1 LTDLLA
7 VRDLHVR
14 FAAPGGFIRAVTG
27 VSFRVRPR
35 STVALVGESGSGKSV
50 VSQTILRILPRSAV
64 ITRGEVLFSDPRL
77 DGALVDLTKLP
88 TDGAEMR
95 AIRGGRISI
104 IFQEPMTSLSPV
116 HTIGNQVS
124 EAVRLHRPVSGAQ
137 AAELTQDMLRLV
149 GFPDP
154 KRAVR
159 SYPFELSGGLRQ
171 RAMIAMALVCRPA
184 LLIADEPTTALDVT
198 IQAQILKLIV
208 ELQHEF
214 SMAVLLI
221 THDLGVVANV
231 AEEIVVMYRGE
242 VMESGTLDDIF
253 RRAEHPYLRALLRAV
268 PRFDM
273 KPGERLV
280 PIREISP
287 GDAPHLMAEKAQWP
301 TGAAGPLLECDDIR
315 KTFTIRKSGWF
326 GSGRLGPEVV
336 AVDEVSLKIERGE
349 CLGLVGE
356 SGCGKTT
363 LSKVLLRAVLPDSGS
378 VTFNDHGRLIDVL
391 SLEGEDLKRFRRQ
404 VQFIFQD
411 PFGSLNPRMTVYDI
425 IEEPLVIHGIGD
437 ARSRREMVHEL
448 VTLVGLDVRHVRR
461 YPHSFSG
468 GQRQRIGIARALA
481 LRPGLVICDEPTSA
495 LDVSIQAQILNL
507 LMDLKK
513 KLALTYLFISHN
525 LAVVDYI
532 ADRIAVMCAGR
543 IVEIADRRTLF
554 RDPVHPY
561 TRALLAAVPAPDPT
575 HCLDFRQ
582 LMEDK
587 ASDPAEWPEPFRREP
602 GNLPSLI
609 EIAPGHF
616 VEASALPEAVVP
628 AREAAL

>member
-1 LTDLLA
+1 
-7 VRDLHVR
+7 
-14 FAAPGGFIRAVTG
+14 
-27 VSFRVRPR
+27 
-35 STVALVGESGSGKSV
+35 
-50 VSQTILRILPRSAV
+50 
-64 ITRGEVLFSDPRL
+64 
-77 DGALVDLTKLP
+77 
-88 TDGAEMR
+88 M
-95 AIRGGRISI
+95 
-104 IFQEPMTSLSPV
+104 
-116 HTIGNQVS
+116 
-124 EAVRLHRPVSGAQ
+124 
-137 AAELTQDMLRLV
+137 
-149 GFPDP
+149 
-154 KRAVR
+154 
-159 SYPFELSGGLRQ
+159 
-171 RAMIAMALVCRPA
+171 AM
-184 LLIADEPTTALDVT
+184 
-198 IQAQILKLIV
+198 
-208 ELQHEF
+208 
-214 SMAVLLI
+214 LLI

-253 RRAEHPYLRALLRAV
+253 QRAEHPYLRALLRAV

-280 PIREISP
+280 PIREIPP
-287 GDAPHLMAEKAQWP
+287 GDAPHLMAEKAEWP
-301 TGAAGPLLECDDIR
+301 VDATGPLLECVGVR

-326 GSGRLGPEVV
+326 GSGKSGPRVV

-363 LSKVLLRAVLPDSGS
+363 LSKVLLRAVSPDSGS
-378 VTFNDHGRLIDVL
+378 VTFNDHGRPIDVL
-391 SLEGEDLKRFRRQ
+391 ALEGEDLKGFRRQ

-425 IEEPLVIHGIGD
+425 IEEPLVIHSIGD
-437 ARSRREMVHEL
+437 TRSRREMVHEL
-448 VTLVGLDVRHVRR
+448 VTLVGLDSRHLRR

-507 LMDLKK
+507 LMDLKE

-543 IVEIADRRTLF
+543 IVEIADRATLF
-554 RDPVHPY
+554 RDPLHPY
-561 TRALLAAVPAPDPT
+561 TRALLAAVPAPDPS

-587 ASDPAEWPEPFRREP
+587 ASDPAAWPEPFTREP

-609 EIAPGHF
+609 EIVPGHF
-616 VEASALPEAVVP
+616 VEARASPAAIVRAQEVAL
-628 AREAAL
+628 